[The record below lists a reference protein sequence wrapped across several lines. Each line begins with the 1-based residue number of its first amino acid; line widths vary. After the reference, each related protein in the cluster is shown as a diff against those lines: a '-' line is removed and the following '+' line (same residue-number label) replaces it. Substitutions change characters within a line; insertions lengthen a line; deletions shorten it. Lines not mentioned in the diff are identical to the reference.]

1 MLKLSGFSE
10 SSYKLMIPSLYVI
23 SKFTLEKNDDNPAL
37 PVKNGVHLKIF
48 LKKWISFN
56 DEILNSGVFKKN
68 SYIAYKKDEYM
79 LFTSFGEKHW
89 KVWYMIFTFKE
100 KLLQ

>member
-37 PVKNGVHLKIF
+37 LVKSPFKNIF
-48 LKKWISFN
+48 EKMN
-56 DEILNSGVFKKN
+56 
-68 SYIAYKKDEYM
+68 
-79 LFTSFGEKHW
+79 LF
-89 KVWYMIFTFKE
+89 
-100 KLLQ
+100 